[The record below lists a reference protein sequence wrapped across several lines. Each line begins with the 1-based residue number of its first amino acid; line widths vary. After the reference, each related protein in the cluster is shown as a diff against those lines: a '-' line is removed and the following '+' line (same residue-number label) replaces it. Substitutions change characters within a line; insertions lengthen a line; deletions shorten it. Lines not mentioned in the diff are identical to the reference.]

1 MFRRLRIAVAI
12 APILAAL
19 TYPLPAYADTAVAVD
34 CGDGAPINATVDLAT
49 LTKLQASIQSMI
61 DNPAGVTCGLSTDN
75 LVSIG
80 GGSGDPFVVGG
91 GRYARGSTFDFGPG
105 VSDACGINFSL
116 NAHQDSTGFHGQQSY
131 TIPNVDGCSQYA
143 GHIHANVTCLAVS
156 GNHAEIRGDITDA
169 TGFFTGIQQSG
180 LSVFVSDV
188 TDNGPPSSVVRDTAY
203 LYNDADG
210 SETAC
215 HAPGVYS
222 YFERP
227 MDNGNIT
234 VHD

>member
-49 LTKLQASIQSMI
+49 LTKLQASIQSMV
-61 DNPAGVTCGLSTDN
+61 DNPAGVTCGLSTNN

-116 NAHQDSTGFHGQQSY
+116 NAHQDSTGFHGEQSY
-131 TIPNVDGCSQYA
+131 TIPNADGCSQFA
-143 GHIHANVTCLAVS
+143 GHIHANVTCLRIA
-156 GNHAEIRGDITDA
+156 GNKAEIRGDITEA
-169 TGFFTGIQQSG
+169 TGFFTGIQDIFP
-180 LSVFVSDV
+180 VFVSDV
-188 TDNGPPSSVVRDTAY
+188 TDNGPPSSTLRDTAY
-203 LYNDADG
+203 LTDDFAG
-210 SETAC
+210 TETAC
-215 HAPGVYS
+215 VPGELTQYQ
-222 YFERP
+222 RP
-227 MDNGNIT
+227 IDNGNIS
-234 VHD
+234 VHG